1 MKIYLVRHGE
11 TDWNIERRFQ
21 GIEDIPLNDKGR
33 KQAKDCAKTLA
44 MLSFSTIYASPLQ
57 RAYETATIIADTMNE
72 YHKEHNTNEPVHT
85 VKEDS
90 RLLERDFGKISG
102 LLPEDR
108 RAFLASGEDAN
119 MEEFEHLTKRLMEA
133 LRDYQ
138 ERYQG
143 QNVLV
148 ITHGGVINA
157 ILHVLSGGEIGTG
170 KTLVPNTSVT
180 ILDDED
186 GELKIK
192 EYNKIL

>member
-21 GIEDIPLNDKGR
+21 GIENIPLNDTGR
-33 KQAKDCAKTLA
+33 KQAKDCAKALA
-44 MLSFSTIYASPLQ
+44 SLSFAAIYASPLQ
-57 RAYETATIIADTMNE
+57 RAYETATIIADIIND
-72 YHKEHNTNEPVHT
+72 YHKEQRTNEPMLT

-102 LLPEDR
+102 LLPKDR
-108 RAFLASGEDAN
+108 KEFLASGEDAN
-119 MEEFEHLTKRLMEA
+119 MEEFEHLTERLMNA
-133 LRDYQ
+133 LYDYQ
-138 ERYQG
+138 ENYQE

-157 ILHVLSGGEIGTG
+157 ILHVLSEGEIGTG

-180 ILDDED
+180 ILEEKD
-186 GELKIK
+186 GELRIK
-192 EYNKIL
+192 EYNKKL